1 METRA
6 LVVEHLA
13 KVSNVS
19 ALFILANPCFVG
31 AFKSDTFSLYKK
43 GERGF
48 RASGK
53 KEDKMSKKR
62 AKISN
67 TVTI

>member
-31 AFKSDTFSLYKK
+31 TFKSDTFSLYKK

-48 RASGK
+48 RAK